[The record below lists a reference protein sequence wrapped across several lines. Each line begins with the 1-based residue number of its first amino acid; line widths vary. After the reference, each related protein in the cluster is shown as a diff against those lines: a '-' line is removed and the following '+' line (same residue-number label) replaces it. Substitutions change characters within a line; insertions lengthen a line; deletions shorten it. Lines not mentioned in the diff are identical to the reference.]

1 MKKTSSNNLNNI
13 GVHPHQSV
21 KSKGE
26 NEMDEFYLGIEA
38 FNQQDY
44 PKAHHIW
51 EHSWMRIGE
60 SGDRS
65 YLKPFIML
73 AVSPQNY
80 ELNKVSGG
88 NYLFDKALERMIQ
101 NKKTIDKYIDVNSLI
116 QHLQNATL
124 KKALLDRFENL
135 YITGRRER

>member
-1 MKKTSSNNLNNI
+1 MPLSNNK
-13 GVHPHQSV
+13 PT
-21 KSKGE
+21 
-26 NEMDEFYLGIEA
+26 NELDEFYLGIEA
-38 FNQQDY
+38 FNKKDY
-44 PKAHHIW
+44 TQAHHIW

-88 NYLFDKALERMIQ
+88 NYLFEKAIERMIQ
-101 NKKTIDKYIDVNSLI
+101 RKETLDKYIDVNSLI
-116 QHLQNATL
+116 QHLQNVSSNEI
-124 KKALLDRFENL
+124 LLDRFEHI
-135 YITGRRER
+135 YITGRREK